1 METTALGDPRMG
13 GRPAAYVLEPVE
25 ALDATAAG
33 QVRRIYEDG
42 FPARLRSDFSA
53 LTAHRE
59 DGELALAL
67 LYGGRPRGFA
77 MLRPLGATG
86 WVFLRYFVVDQHLRG
101 QGVGGILW
109 QHLTGRLRADGYT
122 MLVFDVEDPEEPG
135 RDEAESVIRS
145 RRIAFY
151 QRLGAGLL
159 PVRGY
164 HTPNPDTDTG
174 AESWVPM
181 LLLAAPLA
189 APLAEAGPASGA
201 EEARA
206 AEQAR
211 AVVSAVHRYRWDL
224 DPGHPQASA
233 VRIATVPGHD

>member
-1 METTALGDPRMG
+1 M
-13 GRPAAYVLEPVE
+13 YVLEPVE

-42 FPARLRSDFSA
+42 FPARLRSDFGA
-53 LTAHRE
+53 LTTHRE

-67 LYGGRPRGFA
+67 LRDGRPRGFA
-77 MLRPLGATG
+77 MLRPLSNTG
-86 WVFLRYFVVDQHLRG
+86 LVFLRYFVVDQQLRG

-109 QHLTGRLRADGYT
+109 EHVTGRLRADGYT
-122 MLVFDVEDPEEPG
+122 MLVFDVEDPAEPG

-151 QRLGAGLL
+151 QRLGASLL

-164 HTPNPDTDTG
+164 HTPNPDTGTG
-174 AESWVPM
+174 AEAWVPM
-181 LLLAAPLA
+181 LLLAAPLTA
-189 APLAEAGPASGA
+189 AGPLTATGPAPGA

-206 AEQAR
+206 I
-211 AVVSAVHRYRWDL
+211 VSAVHRYRWDL
-224 DPGHPQASA
+224 DPGHPRASA
-233 VRIATVPGHD
+233 VRIAAVPGHD

>member
-1 METTALGDPRMG
+1 M
-13 GRPAAYVLEPVE
+13 YVLEPVE

-42 FPARLRSDFSA
+42 FPARLRSDFGA
-53 LTAHRE
+53 LTTHRE

-67 LYGGRPRGFA
+67 LRDGRPRGFA
-77 MLRPLGATG
+77 MLRPLSNTG
-86 WVFLRYFVVDQHLRG
+86 LVFLRYFVVDQQLRG

-109 QHLTGRLRADGYT
+109 EHVTGRLRADGYT
-122 MLVFDVEDPEEPG
+122 MLVFDVEDPAEPG

-151 QRLGAGLL
+151 QRLGASLL

-164 HTPNPDTDTG
+164 HTPHPDTDTG
-174 AESWVPM
+174 AEGWVPM
-181 LLLAAPLA
+181 LLLAAPLTGA
-189 APLAEAGPASGA
+189 GPLTAAGPAPGA

-206 AEQAR
+206 I
-211 AVVSAVHRYRWDL
+211 VSAVHRYRWDL
-224 DPGHPQASA
+224 DPGHPAVSA
-233 VRIATVPGHD
+233 VRIAAVPGHD